1 MGMSGRLLRPRA
13 TGFNPRSISGLAAW
27 WDFNDSA
34 TVTIDTGISAVLDK
48 SGNSRTLLQATANN
62 QPTWT
67 PSAINGKYAADFNG
81 TTNRLRASF
90 TLSQPFTLF
99 VVGRFNGTNPSSN
112 QTMIDGF
119 AGGNRARVFWYDS
132 LATSLSMNGGSGLSL
147 PTSPAADALANAVYE
162 SVLDGAS
169 SFFGW
174 NGSPTVTGNAGTAA
188 PDGITIGAFGTGNTA
203 FGQVTV
209 ANVLLYGAALSAAQR
224 STIRRWLASLYALTV
239 V

>member
-13 TGFNPRSISGLAAW
+13 TGFNPRSIAGLAAW

-62 QPTWT
+62 QPAWT

-81 TTNRLRASF
+81 TTHRLRASF

-112 QTMIDGF
+112 QTMADGF
-119 AGGNRARVFWYDS
+119 AGGNRARVFWS
-132 LATSLSMNGGSGLSL
+132 GAAATAIGMNGGSGLSL
-147 PTSPAADALANAVYE
+147 PTSPAANTLANAVYE
-162 SVLDGAS
+162 SVFDGAS

-174 NGSPTVTGNAGTAA
+174 NGSPTVTGNAGTAV
-188 PDGITIGAFGTGNTA
+188 PDGITLGSFGGGTTA

-209 ANVLLYGAALSAAQR
+209 ANVLVYGAALSAVQR

>member
-1 MGMSGRLLRPRA
+1 MGMNGRLLRPRA
-13 TGFNPRSISGLAAW
+13 SGFSPKSISGLAGW
-27 WDFNDSA
+27 WDFHDSA
-34 TVTIDTGISAVLDK
+34 TVTVDTGISAVRDK
-48 SGNSRTLLQATANN
+48 SGNNRTLLQATANN

-81 TTNRLRASF
+81 TSHRLRASF
-90 TLSQPFTLF
+90 TLSQPFTVF

-119 AGGNRARVFWYDS
+119 AGGNRARVFWS
-132 LATSLSMNGGSGLSL
+132 GAATTALGMNAGSALSM
-147 PTSPAADALANAVYE
+147 PTSPAANVLANAVYE
-162 SVLDGAS
+162 SVFDGAS

-174 NGSPTVTGNAGTAA
+174 SGSPTVSGNAGTAV
-188 PDGITIGAFGTGNTA
+188 PDGITIGAFGTGATA

-209 ANVLLYGAALSAAQR
+209 AHVLVYGSALPASQR
-224 STIRRWLASLYALTV
+224 STIRKWLASLYALTV